1 MSPTKNNP
9 KNILT
14 KDNVVR
20 KEYKYM
26 QNDIPLTFNLRQDIK
41 QEMKVWLNLLEAA
54 TKEVKEDL
62 KKLDK

>member
-1 MSPTKNNP
+1 MSSKNNP